1 MKQEE
6 CHQILEL
13 NVQSLCI
20 TPYVQ
25 YENKLLMK
33 LLASFQQ
40 DIKDAIAQQREEG
53 VKTVQFTA
61 EELDSGVRHRT
72 LPLAVLEPNKGHY
85 NRTKLALT
93 DMAEKKLW
101 IPFNNKGIL
110 DYVRTPPLFSVDF
123 ETRHGR
129 ILVNLHFC
137 IDTLRY
143 YLSNQLGYHHI
154 NLTTLLSFQRN
165 ATLQMYRL
173 YHGSFSL
180 GYTTIR
186 CWKLGQLLG
195 MGKAYPNYKSVK
207 QELLEPACREME
219 QAFFQKKCD
228 IHFNYAIS
236 QNQDRDESNMKKLV
250 FSFYTAQDDHLSP
263 SREAELIDYQTKLWF
278 RLKNS
283 WGVKDEVAKSMC
295 LRIKIWMRAELDDLM
310 LHKQWFADNMKA
322 KQKPLHNPAG
332 YIVKHLGD
340 FLDKK
345 EKMERQQEEKGSK
358 GLPIAHQTSL
368 FPEDNGEKA

>member
-110 DYVRTPPLFSVDF
+110 DYSTWAHSGESPLLH
-123 ETRHGR
+123 RHAP
-129 ILVNLHFC
+129 
-137 IDTLRY
+137 
-143 YLSNQLGYHHI
+143 
-154 NLTTLLSFQRN
+154 LL
-165 ATLQMYRL
+165 
-173 YHGSFSL
+173 
-180 GYTTIR
+180 
-186 CWKLGQLLG
+186 
-195 MGKAYPNYKSVK
+195 P
-207 QELLEPACREME
+207 E
-219 QAFFQKKCD
+219 QS
-228 IHFNYAIS
+228 I
-236 QNQDRDESNMKKLV
+236 
-250 FSFYTAQDDHLSP
+250 
-263 SREAELIDYQTKLWF
+263 
-278 RLKNS
+278 
-283 WGVKDEVAKSMC
+283 
-295 LRIKIWMRAELDDLM
+295 
-310 LHKQWFADNMKA
+310 
-322 KQKPLHNPAG
+322 
-332 YIVKHLGD
+332 
-340 FLDKK
+340 
-345 EKMERQQEEKGSK
+345 
-358 GLPIAHQTSL
+358 GLPSHQPNHATQL
-368 FPEDNGEKA
+368 PT